1 MFASETQKNPKR
13 RSGSDTHLFFLLV
26 LLKPQSGSWGS
37 SVFQKKKNTRVVL
50 QSSEHQSG
58 SSALKRSNSL
68 LLLCFF
74 FFLKH
79 SVFQRCVSEESF
91 SKRCVSEPLLSQ
103 KIKKLFCQQI
113 SKHTKKSLAQKTFCV
128 SRKEPV
134 CLKQATVLLVSEEP
148 LKNSG

>member
-1 MFASETQKNPKR
+1 MSLKHTVFAALLCFENVGLLCFVVRCFFVLVFASETQKNPKR
-13 RSGSDTHLFFLLV
+13 RSGSETHLFCCFETHRV

-37 SVFQKKKNTRVVL
+37 SRSKKNTRVVL

-79 SVFQRCVSEESF
+79 SMFQRCVSEESF

-103 KIKKLFCQQI
+103 KKK
-113 SKHTKKSLAQKTFCV
+113 KA
-128 SRKEPV
+128 
-134 CLKQATVLLVSEEP
+134 VLSTN
-148 LKNSG
+148 K